1 MGKRVKLCQSFDF
14 YHFLSHYSIYSLVYM
29 NIFSLYYYL
38 LEFVFSLYSPI
49 EYISIKIMLQL
60 EVPAQLK
67 MLYQSPVI
75 L

>member
-1 MGKRVKLCQSFDF
+1 
-14 YHFLSHYSIYSLVYM
+14 M